1 MLTINLARGWEA
13 DIPKGEADD
22 ERFEGPLL
30 RCKADIVHQLHLSA
44 KQDSR
49 WKEYLFAEVR

>member
-1 MLTINLARGWEA
+1 MGT

-22 ERFEGPLL
+22 ERGPLL
-30 RCKADIVHQLHLSA
+30 RCKADIVHPLRSSA